1 MKSQQKLTTE
11 EAEFIKANKQ
21 HFDLV
26 LKANQHF
33 QRSHDIASKV
43 IAIHERIIGPVD
55 YCNSCEDEAH
65 ARVLELLKSEK

>member
-1 MKSQQKLTTE
+1 MKSQQKLTTDE
-11 EAEFIKANKQ
+11 SEFIKANKQ

-65 ARVLELLKSEK
+65 QKVWDLLKSEK

>member
-11 EAEFIKANKQ
+11 EVEFIKANQQ
-21 HFDLV
+21 HFELV

-43 IAIHERIIGPVD
+43 IAIHERLIGPVD

-65 ARVLELLKSEK
+65 QKVWDLLKSEK